1 MKRISQ
7 PPARKRMKV
16 EDLMATN
23 EQGHPVMGSKQGSE
37 KDLLLRHPN
46 FVAESRDSSF
56 EPPPLACEASALTT
70 ELTAQNRIY
79 FNPKNQLCKLVA
91 LASSKFCTPFE
102 CTSPKKVRSPPS
114 SSAPQ
119 SRRRVS

>member
-16 EDLMATN
+16 EEPIGANTLRHLVIHN
-23 EQGHPVMGSKQGSE
+23 KLGNK

-46 FVAESRDSSF
+46 FVAKSKDPSF

-70 ELTAQNRIY
+70 ELTAPSPIY
-79 FNPKNQLCKLVA
+79 FNPKDRLCKHRHLALVKSRHEPKSP
-91 LASSKFCTPFE
+91 AS
-102 CTSPKKVRSPPS
+102 
-114 SSAPQ
+114 
-119 SRRRVS
+119 